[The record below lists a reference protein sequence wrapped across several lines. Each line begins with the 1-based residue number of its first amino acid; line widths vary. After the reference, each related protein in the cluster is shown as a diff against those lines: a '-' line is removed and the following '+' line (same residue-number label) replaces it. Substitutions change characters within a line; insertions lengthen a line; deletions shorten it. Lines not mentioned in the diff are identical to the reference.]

1 MDLTLT
7 EQQNMLHQVIHDL
20 RERDFNKAALVAID
34 AGRES
39 VETLWPSLVSVGILG
54 SLIPEEYGGAGGS
67 LTDTAV
73 IYEELGRGP
82 VPGPHLSSGV
92 LAALVL
98 LEAGT
103 PEQKQELLPAIA
115 SGERTFALA
124 VTEENYGWG
133 ADFIRTPARI
143 NGDDYALSGTKLYV
157 HDAVEATDL
166 IVAARM
172 ENGTTGL
179 LLVDVS
185 RGGVASR
192 ALPGFASSLCEISM
206 LGLRVPRTSLI
217 GDGEAD
223 GWAVLER
230 VFQKAQLVLSAYQVG
245 GLSEVFDMSLS
256 YSQTRQQFGQPI
268 GRFQRVQDH
277 VIDIVNHLDAA
288 RWTTYE
294 ALWKVDTGQPDAVAA
309 MHTAAAVA
317 SEAYYYGCNSAH
329 DVHAG
334 LGIVQ
339 EYGLTLHTKL
349 SRTLYHY
356 LGSPRYHRKKLAT
369 ALGL

>member
-1 MDLTLT
+1 ML
-7 EQQNMLHQVIHDL
+7 QQVVHDL
-20 RERDFNKAALVAID
+20 RERDFTKETLVAID

-39 VETLWPSLVSVGILG
+39 VDVRWPNLVSVGILG

-67 LTDTAV
+67 LVDTAV

-98 LEAGT
+98 LEGGT
-103 PEQKQELLPAIA
+103 SEQQRALLPEIA

-124 VTEENYGWG
+124 VTEEDYGWG
-133 ADFIRTPARI
+133 PEFIRCPARFNGADFAV
-143 NGDDYALSGTKLYV
+143 SGTKLYV
-157 HDAVEATDL
+157 HDATEATDL
-166 IVAARM
+166 IVAARL
-172 ENGTTGL
+172 ENGNVGL
-179 LLVDVS
+179 LLVNA
-185 RGGVASR
+185 RAGGVASR
-192 ALPGFASSLCEISM
+192 ALPGFATGLCEVS
-206 LGLRVPRTSLI
+206 LSGLRVPRSALV
-217 GDGEAD
+217 GGGVED

-230 VFQKAQLVLSAYQVG
+230 VFLKAQLVLSAYQVG
-245 GLSEVFDMSLS
+245 GLSEVFDLSLA
-256 YSQTRQQFGQPI
+256 YSQTRRQFGQAI

-294 ALWKVDTGQPDAVAA
+294 ALWKVDTGQQDAVAA
-309 MHTAAAVA
+309 MHTAAVVA

-334 LGIVQ
+334 LGIVR

-356 LGSPRYHRKKLAT
+356 LGSPRYHRKQLAQ

>member
-1 MDLTLT
+1 VDLTLS
-7 EQQNMLHQVIHDL
+7 EQQNMLRQVVSDL
-20 RERDFNKAALVAID
+20 RQRDFTKEALVAID

-39 VETLWPSLVSVGILG
+39 LETLWPSLVSVGILG

-67 LTDTAV
+67 LMDTAV

-103 PEQKQELLPAIA
+103 PEQKATLLPTIA
-115 SGERTFALA
+115 TGERTFALA
-124 VTEENYGWG
+124 VTEEDYGWG
-133 ADFIRTPARI
+133 PEFIHCPARI
-143 NGDDYALSGTKLYV
+143 NGEDYAVSGTKLYV
-157 HDAVEATDL
+157 HDATEATDL
-166 IVAARM
+166 IVAVRL
-172 ENGTTGL
+172 ENGAIGL

-192 ALPGFASSLCEISM
+192 ALPGFASGLCEVSL
-206 LGLRVPRTSLI
+206 LGLRVPRTSLV
-217 GDGEAD
+217 GGGRED

-230 VFQKAQLVLSAYQVG
+230 AFLKAQLVLSAYQVG
-245 GLSEVFDMSLS
+245 GLSEVFDMSLL
-256 YSQTRQQFGQPI
+256 YSQTRHQFGQPI

-277 VIDIVNHLDAA
+277 VIDIVNQLDAA

-294 ALWKVDTGQPDAVAA
+294 ALWKVDTGQPGAVAA
-309 MHTAAAVA
+309 MHTAAVVA
-317 SEAYYYGCNSAH
+317 SEAYYHGCNSAH

-334 LGIVQ
+334 LGIVR